1 MVSAIIQSIKR
12 ADRVIS
18 KKSERFIVI
27 GMSNGFVTKNTFTSF
42 LKRQT
47 CNTHIDIIPFLKELE
62 QRMFF
67 QTFPMKCC
75 IICKKQLIFTIFND
89 RSKAHYIVFRTHGFF
104 TKRTTHSG
112 YEY

>member
-1 MVSAIIQSIKR
+1 MVSVIIQSIKR
-12 ADRVIS
+12 TDRIIS
-18 KKSERFIVI
+18 KKSERFVVI
-27 GMSNGFVTKNTFTSF
+27 GMSNNLVTKYTFTTF

-75 IICKKQLIFTIFND
+75 IMCKKQLIITIFND
-89 RSKAHYIVFRTHGFF
+89 RSKAHYIVFRIHCFF
-104 TKRTTHSG
+104 AKRTAHSG